1 MRLTL
6 APDQI
11 AAVVEHR
18 PSQCPSCTLPLDSTL
33 PTEGEPV
40 VHALRRVLATA
51 HDSGEALRALAEH
64 SAMVSHIVILN
75 DANDFRE
82 NVASSYAAGG

>member
-1 MRLTL
+1 MFTT
-6 APDQI
+6 
-11 AAVVEHR
+11 R
-18 PSQCPSCTLPLDSTL
+18 PSYEQQGRIHSVGSTIVVHGARGGT
-33 PTEGEPV
+33 PQAEGEPV

-75 DANDFRE
+75 DANDFRA